1 MKTIIKYSLSITFL
15 VAATNFVIANG
26 FISSR
31 NTMKKPA
38 TIVNVAT
45 EVSNDFGSKMPKS
58 EEIDPHV
65 TIGVE
70 PEKLAIG
77 IDPSK
82 FLELIG
88 TKEELKEKFQSDN
101 TSWDSTRVEVEVDRF
116 MMDAENVNMYLKYLT
131 DKIENPEKYAAQAL
145 EAELSL
151 SNPKTAA
158 TYLAWLVGGV
168 SIGIFRTE
176 YLAPKLESGEW
187 HLPSFLSN

>member
-1 MKTIIKYSLSITFL
+1 MKYSPSITFL
-15 VAATNFVIANG
+15 VVMAKFTIVNG
-26 FISSR
+26 FISSK
-31 NTMKKPA
+31 NMIMKP
-38 TIVNVAT
+38 TNIMNVAT
-45 EVSNDFGSKMPKS
+45 EVSSDFGSAMPKS

-65 TIGVE
+65 TIGIE

-77 IDPSK
+77 IDASK

-88 TKEELKEKFQSDN
+88 TKEDLKEKFQSDN
-101 TSWDSTRVEVEVDRF
+101 TSWDSKRVEEEVDRF
-116 MMDAENVNMYLKYLT
+116 MMDAENVNMYIKYLT

-158 TYLAWLVGGV
+158 TYLVWLVGGV

-187 HLPSFLSN
+187 HLPSFLSS